1 MGFGSS
7 TRALRR
13 PENALEI
20 VQGLL
25 KVGFK
30 VVVCERLLG
39 ALPGDVSR
47 LHLLRRQ
54 AGVHPIGFVPFQW
67 LFERLDLVVHHGG
80 GGTFAAA
87 CAAGVPQLMA
97 PVEFDQSFW
106 AARGQALG
114 VAPAPLH
121 AAAADAALPIAT
133 VSAALNEASAP
144 QRRMRARE
152 LAARLRREPG
162 QGAFAAADKI
172 LAVLPM
178 PGSSS

>member
-1 MGFGSS
+1 M
-7 TRALRR
+7 
-13 PENALEI
+13 EI
-20 VQGLL
+20 VQGLV

-30 VVVCERLLG
+30 VVVCERLWD
-39 ALPGDVSR
+39 ALPGDASR

-54 AGVHPIGFVPFQW
+54 AGVHPIGFVPFVW

-80 GGTFAAA
+80 GGTFATA
-87 CAAGVPQLMA
+87 CAAGVPQLIA

-121 AAAADAALPIAT
+121 AVAADAVLPTAT
-133 VSAALNEASAP
+133 VSVALDEASAP
-144 QRRMRARE
+144 QRRVRARE
-152 LAARLRREPG
+152 LAARLKREPG

-172 LAVLPM
+172 VELLR
-178 PGSSS
+178 